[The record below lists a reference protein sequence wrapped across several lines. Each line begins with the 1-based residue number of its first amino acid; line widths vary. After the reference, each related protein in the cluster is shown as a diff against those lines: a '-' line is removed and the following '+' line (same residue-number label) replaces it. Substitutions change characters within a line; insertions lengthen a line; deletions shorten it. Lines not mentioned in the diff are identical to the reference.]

1 MPLTHPSYLMP
12 EQFLYTCGHQGEDT
26 LKGVL
31 CFGHFGEDHFHHISL
46 MYINGLCI
54 K

>member
-12 EQFLYTCGHQGEDT
+12 EQLLYTSAHQGEDS
-26 LKGVL
+26 LKDVL
-31 CFGHFGEDHFHHISL
+31 CLSHFGEDRFHQMSL
-46 MYINGLCI
+46 MYIHDLNI